1 MLQLQKSTEM
11 EYQHTAISME
21 QLHQA
26 MQSSLQ
32 SSFNATT
39 IVHNFQLPLSPRQM
53 STLMLKTNHLARNFS
68 EIPAH
73 IPRNLEMELVQNLS
87 QELPR
92 HEDLTRNLDLSLP
105 RLNELELHS
114 NLAQQILTED
124 LRINDL
130 SQNLSRINDVLPQN
144 LTMELPQNLSHEI
157 DLSHHLNRQ
166 NLEHLSRQNIEQ
178 ELHEEARRMVQEN
191 LIEQSIGQR
200 MDQSLGQR
208 LDQMPRI
215 VPNISIHENQRL
227 EHDNLIPMPFH
238 IKSEQEDDGYFY
250 ENINQGINVNGLN
263 SKLFSF
269 FLLRPPSYF
278 RTYSIFSKDELT

>member
-1 MLQLQKSTEM
+1 M

-32 SSFNATT
+32 SSLNATT

-87 QELPR
+87 QELPQNLR
-92 HEDLTRNLDLSLP
+92 HEDIARNLDLSLP
-105 RLNELELHS
+105 RLNELELQN
-114 NLAQQILTED
+114 NLAQQILSED

-130 SQNLSRINDVLPQN
+130 SQNLSRINDLLPQN
-144 LTMELPQNLSHEI
+144 LTMEVPQNLSHDI

-166 NLEHLSRQNIEQ
+166 NLEHLNRQNIEHLSRQNIEQ
-178 ELHEEARRMVQEN
+178 ELHEEARRMVQDS

-200 MDQSLGQR
+200 LDQHLGQR
-208 LDQMPRI
+208 LDQIQRV
-215 VPNISIHENQRL
+215 VPNVTIHDNQRL
-227 EHDNLIPMPFH
+227 AEHDNLIPMPFH

-250 ENINQGINVNGLN
+250 DNINQGINVNGLN
-263 SKLFSF
+263 SKLFF
-269 FLLRPPSYF
+269 SY
-278 RTYSIFSKDELT
+278 YVKAD

>member
-1 MLQLQKSTEM
+1 M

-32 SSFNATT
+32 SSLNATT

-53 STLMLKTNHLARNFS
+53 STLMLKTNHLTRNFS

-87 QELPR
+87 QELPQSLR
-92 HEDLTRNLDLSLP
+92 HEDLARNLDLSLP
-105 RLNELELHS
+105 RLNELELQN
-114 NLAQQILTED
+114 NLAQQILSED

-166 NLEHLSRQNIEQ
+166 NLEHLNRQNIEHLSRQNIEQ
-178 ELHEEARRMVQEN
+178 ELHEEARRMVQDS

-200 MDQSLGQR
+200 LDQHLGHR
-208 LDQMPRI
+208 LDQIQRI
-215 VPNISIHENQRL
+215 VPNVTIHDNQRM

-250 ENINQGINVNGLN
+250 DNMNQGINVNGLN
-263 SKLFSF
+263 SKLFFSF
-269 FLLRPPSYF
+269 FLLCKGRPVTF
-278 RTYSIFSKDELT
+278 